1 MATEDKLTRET
12 TIYVSTS
19 STLNLEQTQNIT
31 NELLRIIGYPNNYSE
46 FKFHFIEEGILIQ
59 AHASV
64 DSEMRVLINN

>member
-31 NELLRIIGYPNNYSE
+31 NELLRIIGYPNSYSE
-46 FKFHFIEEGILIQ
+46 FKFHFIEEGMLIQ
-59 AHASV
+59 AHAYV
-64 DSEMRVLINN
+64 DSELRVFINN

>member
-1 MATEDKLTRET
+1 MATEDKLARET

-19 STLNLEQTQNIT
+19 STLNFEQTENIT
-31 NELLRIIGYPNNYSE
+31 SELLRIIGYPNNYSE

-64 DSEMRVLINN
+64 DNEMRLLINN